1 MNLADALRLDN
12 TSRLALVGAGGK
24 TSALFAAANGLKKR
38 KPDGAP
44 VLLTTSTH
52 LAIEQCSLADIHFKI
67 QSTEQI
73 SEHLTDLIPGINLF
87 TGTQVKDGR
96 IVGPDLDALQAIY
109 YLAESNHLP
118 LLIEADGARMHSIKA
133 PADHEPVI
141 TQWTNHVLVCAG
153 LSGLGE
159 KLDQISV
166 HRPEIYA
173 QLALLRPGEPITP
186 DSIIKVL
193 LHPLGGLKAIP
204 PTARRSVLLNQAD
217 DPQKQAIARRMA
229 EQLLT
234 TYDSV
239 IISSL
244 NPPGR
249 KPTIHARIE
258 PTAGIILA
266 AGSAS
271 RFGQPKQLVEWQGE
285 TFIQRISRISL
296 LAGLDPVIVVTGAY
310 ADQVEAALLNL
321 PVQCIFN
328 PDWETGQGTSV
339 AAGVKA
345 LPEKVGSAVFLLADQ
360 PGIPPGLISSLKD
373 THAVHGD
380 PIIGPLFDGQRG
392 NPVLFDRITFKE
404 LSQLQGEQ
412 GGRAIFS
419 RYKVHWLPWHDASAG
434 VDIDTPDDLN
444 RLNQ

>member
-24 TSALFAAANGLKKR
+24 TSALFAAANALKQR
-38 KPDGAP
+38 NPDSAS

-73 SEHLTDLIPGINLF
+73 SEHLPDLIPGINLF
-87 TGTQVKDGR
+87 TGTQVKEGR
-96 IVGPDLDALQAIY
+96 IIGPDPDALKALH

-118 LLIEADGARMHSIKA
+118 LLIEADGSRMHPLKA

-141 TQWTNHVLVCAG
+141 PQWTNNVLVCAG

-159 KLDQISV
+159 KLDQDTV

-173 QLALLRPGEPITP
+173 QLASLRPGEPISP
-186 DSIIKVL
+186 EAIVKVL

-204 PTARRSVLLNQAD
+204 PTARKSVLLNQAD

-229 EQLLT
+229 EQLLA
-234 TYDSV
+234 TYDGV

-244 NPPGR
+244 NPPGG
-249 KPTIHARIE
+249 KLTIHARIE

-266 AGSAS
+266 AGRAS
-271 RFGQPKQLVEWQGE
+271 RFGQPKQLLEWQGE

-310 ADQVEAALLNL
+310 ANQVEVALLDL
-321 PVQCIFN
+321 PVHCVFN
-328 PDWETGQGTSV
+328 KDWQAGQGTSV
-339 AAGVKA
+339 AAGIRA
-345 LPEKVGSAVFLLADQ
+345 LSEKVGAVVFLLADQ

-373 THAVHGD
+373 AHAVHGD
-380 PIIGPLFDGQRG
+380 PIIGPLFDGRRG
-392 NPVLFDRITFKE
+392 NPVLFDKITFKE

-412 GGRAIFS
+412 GGRAIFN